1 VQGKALGTALLL
13 LLCLLGGCGGGGG
26 EQSSTSPEGAA
37 PSASGTSPAQAKS
50 PQDAEEAAA
59 KLKAGAEQIKR
70 RREGSRPEESRGA
83 PSPAEKEGGGE
94 GRAKLPPARP
104 ANSHHDSGGGTA
116 PFATKTG
123 DNSIQESGTEGSPS
137 ETQAAAAVLHAY
149 LDARVAHRWA
159 DACFYLSAG
168 YAATIEAF
176 AERYAKDKGVK
187 SCAEVLEGLATGS
200 SQQALVATAKADV
213 GALRIEGDHGF
224 VLYRGAGG
232 EPFAMPMVR
241 EGGAWK
247 VGSLE
252 GAPLG

>member
-1 VQGKALGTALLL
+1 VQGKALATALLAC
-13 LLCLLGGCGGGGG
+13 LCLLAGCGGGGG
-26 EQSSTSPEGAA
+26 QSSSTTGGSD
-37 PSASGTSPAQAKS
+37 TSPAQQRS
-50 PQDAEEAAA
+50 PQGVEEAAA
-59 KLKAGAEQIKR
+59 RLRQGAARIKR
-70 RREGSRPEESRGA
+70 QREGQGQPNS
-83 PSPAEKEGGGE
+83 PSPAKEEQGK
-94 GRAKLPPARP
+94 ASLPSAQPTDT
-104 ANSHHDSGGGTA
+104 HHDSGGGSA
-116 PFATKTG
+116 QFATKSG
-123 DNSIQESGTEGSPS
+123 DNSIQESGTQGSS
-137 ETQAAAAVLHAY
+137 AETQAAAAVLHAY

-187 SCAEVLEGLATGS
+187 SCAEVLQALAAGS
-200 SQQALVATAKADV
+200 SQRALVATAHADV

-224 VLYRGAGG
+224 VLYHGPGG
-232 EPFAMPMVR
+232 EPFAMPMVL

>member
-1 VQGKALGTALLL
+1 VQGKALATALLIA
-13 LLCLLGGCGGGGG
+13 LCLLVGCGGGGG
-26 EQSSTSPEGAA
+26 QSSAPNAGTAPTAETGTSAAGAKSPEEALTRLHRSTERIKRQREG
-37 PSASGTSPAQAKS
+37 QAKS
-50 PQDAEEAAA
+50 P
-59 KLKAGAEQIKR
+59 
-70 RREGSRPEESRGA
+70 
-83 PSPAEKEGGGE
+83 SPAKGE
-94 GRAKLPPARP
+94 AQGKPAPPQPPAHP
-104 ANSHHDSGGGTA
+104 TDTHHDSGGGVA

-149 LDARVAHRWA
+149 LDARVSHRWA

-168 YAATIEAF
+168 SAATIEAF
-176 AERYAKDKGVK
+176 AERYAKGKGVK
-187 SCAEVLEGLATGS
+187 SCPEVLEALATGS
-200 SQQALVATAKADV
+200 SQQALVASAHADV

-224 VLYRGAGG
+224 VLYRGPGG
-232 EPFAMPMVR
+232 EAYAMPMVL

>member
-1 VQGKALGTALLL
+1 
-13 LLCLLGGCGGGGG
+13 LLCGCGSGGGDEG
-26 EQSSTSPEGAA
+26 SGSSQGSESTAA
-37 PSASGTSPAQAKS
+37 AQAKS
-50 PQDAEEAAA
+50 PENAEEAATQ
-59 KLKAGAEQIKR
+59 LRQSAEQIKR
-70 RREGSRPEESRGA
+70 QREGQAKQSAPATEQPAAGGSPASEGA
-83 PSPAEKEGGGE
+83 PAQ
-94 GRAKLPPARP
+94 PPAQP
-104 ANSHHDSGGGTA
+104 KNTHHDSGGGTA
-116 PFATKTG
+116 QFATKSG
-123 DNSIQESGTEGSPS
+123 DNSIQESGREGSS
-137 ETQAAAAVLHAY
+137 AETEAAAAVLHAY

-187 SCAEVLEGLATGS
+187 SCADVLAGFATGS
-200 SQQALVATAKADV
+200 SQEALVATARADV
-213 GALRIEGDHGF
+213 GSLRIEGDHGF

-232 EPFAMPMVR
+232 VAYAMPMVL

>member
-13 LLCLLGGCGGGGG
+13 CLCLLAGCGGGGG
-26 EQSSTSPEGAA
+26 DSGSASPEGRAPSTQSEASTQATSPE
-37 PSASGTSPAQAKS
+37 
-50 PQDAEEAAA
+50 DAEEVAAQ
-59 KLKAGAEQIKR
+59 LDQSAEQIKR
-70 RREGSRPEESRGA
+70 EREGQESQGPDSPSAKEEG
-83 PSPAEKEGGGE
+83 K
-94 GRAKLPPARP
+94 AKLPPAQP
-104 ANSHHDSGGGTA
+104 ANHHHDSGGGTA
-116 PFATKTG
+116 PFATKEG
-123 DNSIQESGTEGSPS
+123 DNSVQESGKEGSPS

-176 AERYAKDKGVK
+176 AQRYAKDKGVK
-187 SCAEVLEGLATGS
+187 SCAEVLEALATGS
-200 SQQALVATAKADV
+200 SQQALVATAQADV
-213 GALRIEGDHGF
+213 GALRIDGDHGF

-232 EPFAMPMVR
+232 EAFAMPMAL

-247 VGSLE
+247 VGSLD